1 MNKNECKL
9 ILIAVLLMLLLSLPF
24 GSGSDGFGQDSSR
37 SNEDP
42 MLVFYSHFDEAYKN
56 SVDHYMNSH
65 PENDQKITLKQ
76 LAVNLDHTIRFILT
90 PELTGEIFIADTAPT
105 GGENGK
111 FLHSIV
117 YMSASRVTERVLQTI
132 SFGTES
138 DYEKYGSQ
146 SGLGAVGINPSQN
159 QKTIESNYDSITYD
173 ENLVVTINTQYT
185 GATPT
190 SFHMHF
196 GPSYPT
202 GINMRYTNKITMEIS
217 TNINDILKEVTVDV
231 THNNPLGDDNMDHE
245 ETTIEWTGPT
255 TPNTIIHQDDTFTWM
270 WDYGDDE
277 AKTGEYSVEISVAD
291 LQGHSVSDMESF
303 SLEKSDLDVDGDS
316 QPTRRVGL
324 NTNTLLVLTG
334 IVMIVI
340 IIVILWFR
348 KKRKS

>member
-1 MNKNECKL
+1 MNKNKCKL
-9 ILIAVLLMLLLSLPF
+9 ILIAVFLLVLLTLPYV
-24 GSGSDGFGQDSSR
+24 SGNNCSGQDNFR

-42 MLVFYSHFDEAYKN
+42 KLVFYSHFDEAYKN
-56 SVDHYMNSH
+56 SVDHYMNCH
-65 PENDQKITLKQ
+65 PGSDQKITLKQ

-90 PELTGEIFIADTAPT
+90 PELVGEIFIADTAPT
-105 GGENGK
+105 GGEDGK
-111 FLHSIV
+111 FFHSIV

-132 SFGTES
+132 SLGTES
-138 DYEKYGSQ
+138 DYEKYGTQ

-159 QKTIESNYDSITYD
+159 QKTIESNYDSITSD

-202 GINMRYTNKITMEIS
+202 GITLRYTNKITMDIS
-217 TNINDILKEVTVDV
+217 TNINDILKEVTVEV

-245 ETTIEWTGPT
+245 KTTIQWTGPT
-255 TPNTIIHQDDTFTWM
+255 TPNTIIHQDNTFTWI
-270 WDYGDDE
+270 WDYGDDS

-291 LQGHSVSDMESF
+291 LQGHTISDTESF
-303 SLEKSDLDVDGDS
+303 SLEKDDQDVDGDS
-316 QPTRRVGL
+316 QSTRRLGL

-334 IVMIVI
+334 IVIIVF
-340 IIVILWFR
+340 IIVILWLR